1 MSTSA
6 LEIQDLHKHFRSPDG
21 TQVRAVDGV
30 TLNIPR
36 GEVVALL
43 GANGAG
49 KTTTL
54 DMVLGLTQPT
64 SGSIS
69 VLGGKPKSAVQRG
82 AISAVLQTG
91 GLLGDLSVEETVKVI
106 AGMYANPLPVAEAMQ
121 RADITEIARRRV
133 SRCSGGEQQ
142 RVRFALALLPQ
153 PEVLVLDEP
162 TAGMDVNARAA
173 FWNTMHDYA
182 AGGQTVIFATH
193 YLQEAENFA
202 NRIVVMNRGRII
214 ADGSVS
220 EIRALGGSRRVN
232 AVLPGVSEQQLAAFP
247 EHQIVSREGDQ
258 ITFAVADS
266 DEFARFLL
274 TQTPAQRLGI
284 TAASLDE
291 AFSHLVDDANAPATE
306 SELIGAE
313 R

>member
-1 MSTSA
+1 MSTPA

-21 TQVRAVDGV
+21 TQVRAVDG
-30 TLNIPR
+30 LNLHIER

-54 DMVLGLTQPT
+54 DMVLGLTQPS
-64 SGSIS
+64 SGSVS
-69 VLGGKPKSAVQRG
+69 VLGGKPKTAVQRG

-106 AGMYANPLPVAEAMQ
+106 AGMYASPLPVAEAMQ

-173 FWNTMHDYA
+173 FWNTMHEYA

-202 NRIVVMNRGRII
+202 NRIVVMNRGRCI

-220 EIRALGGSRRVN
+220 EIRALGGSRRVS
-232 AVLPGVSEQQLAAFP
+232 AVLPGVTEQQLAAFP

-266 DEFARFLL
+266 DEFARYLL
-274 TQTPAQRLGI
+274 TQTPAQQLGV

-306 SELIGAE
+306 AELIGAE
-313 R
+313 